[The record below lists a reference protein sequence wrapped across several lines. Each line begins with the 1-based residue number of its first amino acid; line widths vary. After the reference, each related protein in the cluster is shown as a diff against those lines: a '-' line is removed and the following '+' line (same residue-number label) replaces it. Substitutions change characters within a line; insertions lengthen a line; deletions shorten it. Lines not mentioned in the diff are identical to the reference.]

1 MSDNQQLL
9 YCADKALCSL
19 QKAQK
24 KLYSAH
30 NMGVFDIWGG
40 GLLTSMAKHGDLNE
54 ANYYLQE
61 AKQDLEVLKDQ
72 MGGVDLQIDLG
83 SGLKAIDIWLDN
95 IFIDLTVQDKI
106 YAAQKQVNQAI
117 SQLQSIIAKLKD

>member
-1 MSDNQQLL
+1 MSDKQQLL

-54 ANYYLQE
+54 E

-83 SGLKAIDIWLDN
+83 SGLEAIDIWLDN

-106 YAAQKQVNQAI
+106 CAAQTQVHQAI

>member
-1 MSDNQQLL
+1 MSDKQQLL

-54 ANYYLQE
+54 ANYYLKE

-83 SGLKAIDIWLDN
+83 SGLEAIDIWLDN
-95 IFIDLTVQDKI
+95 IFIDLTVQT
-106 YAAQKQVNQAI
+106 QVHQAI